1 MRTRALGLVLV
12 TALLSTAS
20 CRTGNVLD
28 LSPSSRLIQS
38 TIARVLPSVAFI
50 EVRARPGVLAGT
62 SIPPGHPPPGS
73 QGPPPPGS
81 PGHPPGDI
89 PPPPLPRGPIFEAG
103 SGVLV
108 TSDGYIITSSH
119 VVQGASQVRVTLY
132 DRRQFDARVVAL
144 DPSTDIAVVKIEGEG
159 FPVAEMGRSDALK
172 VGEWVLALGSPLGLL
187 FTATT
192 GIISG
197 KGRSIGILEQPGAAM
212 RAPPLEN
219 FLQTDAAI
227 NPGNSG
233 GPLVDL
239 RGRVVGINTAIA
251 TETGLF
257 AGVGFAVPIDL
268 ARRVAQDLINFGF
281 VRRPF
286 LGVMAQDVTAVDTE
300 IFRLPAT
307 RGAKVVQIVEG
318 SPAARAG
325 LELGDVIV
333 GLDQREVE
341 SASDLQADLA
351 ELEPGS
357 TVRVRVIR
365 DGEESVVQ
373 IELGLLK
380 TGGPP
385 PPPAPEEIGGAL
397 RLGFSVVE
405 EAGRVVVAA
414 VSPYSAAA
422 RAGVRPGQVIL
433 SVNRREVR
441 SLAEFVALVQS
452 LPSDV
457 ILLIVQDPQ
466 LGRILIAYRLEALP
480 PSPGG

>member
-1 MRTRALGLVLV
+1 MCNRAVIFCVLL
-12 TALLSTAS
+12 AMSPIG
-20 CRTGNVLD
+20 CRAGNVLD
-28 LSPSSRLIQS
+28 LTPSSRLIQS

-50 EVRARPGVLAGT
+50 EVRAAAGSLTGT
-62 SIPPGHPPPGS
+62 SGTEAPLPPGIPPGEEL
-73 QGPPPPGS
+73 
-81 PGHPPGDI
+81 I
-89 PPPPLPRGPIFEAG
+89 PPPLRRGPIFEAG
-103 SGVLV
+103 SGVIV

-119 VVQGASQVRVTLY
+119 VVQDARQVRVTLY

-144 DPSTDIAVVKIEGEG
+144 DPSTDIAVVKIDATGL
-159 FPVAEMGRSDALK
+159 PVAEMGRSDALQ

-197 KGRSIGILEQPGAAM
+197 KGRTIGILERPGPGM
-212 RAPPLEN
+212 QAPPLEN

-268 ARRVAQDLINFGF
+268 ARRVAQDLIQYGF

-286 LGVMAQDVTAVDTE
+286 LGVMAQDVTAVDVD
-300 IFRLPAT
+300 IFGLPAAQ
-307 RGAKVVQIVEG
+307 GAKVVQIVED
-318 SPAARAG
+318 SPAAQAG

-333 GLDQREVE
+333 ALDDREVE

-351 ELEPGS
+351 ELEPGR
-357 TVRVRVIR
+357 RVRIRLFR
-365 DGEESVVQ
+365 DGKERTIPV
-373 IELGLLK
+373 ELGMIR

-385 PPPAPEEIGGAL
+385 PPPGPGEETGVL
-397 RLGFSVVE
+397 RLGFSVTE
-405 EAGRVVVAA
+405 GPAGGVLITS

-422 RAGVRPGQVIL
+422 RAGLRPGQVIV
-433 SVNRREVR
+433 SINRREVR
-441 SLAEFVALVQS
+441 TAAEFVTAVREMT
-452 LPSDV
+452 SDT
-457 ILLIVQDPQ
+457 ILLIVVDPE
-466 LGRILIAYRLEALP
+466 LGRILINYRLDPAT
-480 PSPGG
+480 SPGG